1 MTAEAA
7 LPKPGEI
14 DAIWREH
21 AVPGVAVGMIADG
34 EEWIHG
40 FGVTNVDHPLPVD
53 GDTLF
58 QIGSITKT
66 FTATA
71 LMRLVERGTLSLDA
85 PVRTYLPHLRLA
97 DEDVAKRVTLR
108 HLLTHHGGWFGD
120 FFEDT
125 GANDDALAL
134 YVAKLHTLEQMT
146 PLGALWSYSNCGFAL
161 AARVLEVATGATAE
175 DALTDLVLQP
185 IGMSRSFF
193 FARDAITH
201 RVAAGHF
208 VYDDGTR
215 VARPWFIPRNAHAIG
230 GLVSS
235 ARDMLKYARFHQS
248 DGRAPDG
255 ARLLSL
261 ESLRLMRTPQ
271 AKGALDLHAGIG
283 WSLRE
288 IGDVTMAAHTGGT
301 IGQQALLALVPAR
314 SFALVGLTNS
324 GHGAL
329 VHQAVQTWSLAARL
343 GIVLPEPKHQTRTA
357 DELVG
362 YAGVYESP
370 GNRIEVGVD
379 DGALV
384 LTSET
389 NVALAKEFERK
400 PPPLPPARATFCGT
414 DRILVLDGPTRNAQG
429 EFLRDDAGA
438 IRWLR
443 IGGRIHRRMG
453 SSVSR

>member
-1 MTAEAA
+1 VTTETA
-7 LPKPGEI
+7 LPKASDI
-14 DAIWREH
+14 DSIWREH
-21 AVPGVAVGMIADG
+21 AVPGVAVGLIADG
-34 EEWIHG
+34 EEWIQG

-71 LMRLVERGTLSLDA
+71 LMRLVERGAVSLDT
-85 PVRTYLPHLRLA
+85 PVRTYLPDLRLA
-97 DEDVAKRVTLR
+97 DEDVARRVTLR

-120 FFEDT
+120 YFKDT
-125 GANDDALAL
+125 GANDDALAR
-134 YVAKLHTLEQMT
+134 YVAKLATLEQMT
-146 PLGALWSYSNCGFAL
+146 PLGEIWSYSNSGFAL
-161 AARVLEVATGATAE
+161 AARVMEVVTGGTAE
-175 DALTDLVLQP
+175 DAVTDLVLKP
-185 IGMSRSFF
+185 LGMTHSFF

-208 VYDDGTR
+208 VYEDATR

-235 ARDMLKYARFHQS
+235 ARDMLKYARFHQG

-255 ARLLSL
+255 TQLLSI
-261 ESLRLMRTPQ
+261 ETLRAMRTPQ

-283 WSLRE
+283 WSLRQ
-288 IGDVTMAAHTGGT
+288 IGDATMASHTGGT
-301 IGQQALLALVPAR
+301 IGQQALLALIPSR
-314 SFALVGLTNS
+314 SFALVVLTNS
-324 GHGAL
+324 GQGAL
-329 VHQAVQTWSLAARL
+329 VHQAILGWSLAARL
-343 GIVLPEPKHQTRTA
+343 GTVLPEPKHESRTS
-357 DELVG
+357 DELAG

-370 GNRIEVGVD
+370 GNRVEVRVD

-384 LTSET
+384 LRSET
-389 NVALAKEFERK
+389 KVALAEEFERK

-414 DRILVLDGPTRNAQG
+414 DRIVVLDGPTRNTQG
-429 EFLRDDAGA
+429 EFLRDGSL

-443 IGGRIHRRMG
+443 IGGRIHRRMDN
-453 SSVSR
+453 SVSR

>member
-1 MTAEAA
+1 MTTEAA
-7 LPKPGEI
+7 LPRPGEI
-14 DAIWREH
+14 DAIGREH

-85 PVRTYLPHLRLA
+85 PVRTYLPDLRLA
-97 DEDVAKRVTLR
+97 DEDVATRVTLR

-146 PLGALWSYSNCGFAL
+146 PLGALWSYSNSGFAL

-185 IGMSRSFF
+185 PGMSHSFF

-201 RVAAGHF
+201 RAAAGPL

-215 VARPWFIPRNAHAIG
+215 AARPCVIPRNARAIG
-230 GLVSS
+230 GPVSGG
-235 ARDMLKYARFHQS
+235 ADLMKYARFHHR
-248 DGRAPDG
+248 DGPAPDCT
-255 ARLLSL
+255 RLPS
-261 ESLRLMRTPQ
+261 PQ
-271 AKGALDLHAGIG
+271 A
-283 WSLRE
+283 LR
-288 IGDVTMAAHTGGT
+288 
-301 IGQQALLALVPAR
+301 
-314 SFALVGLTNS
+314 
-324 GHGAL
+324 
-329 VHQAVQTWSLAARL
+329 
-343 GIVLPEPKHQTRTA
+343 
-357 DELVG
+357 
-362 YAGVYESP
+362 
-370 GNRIEVGVD
+370 
-379 DGALV
+379 
-384 LTSET
+384 
-389 NVALAKEFERK
+389 
-400 PPPLPPARATFCGT
+400 
-414 DRILVLDGPTRNAQG
+414 
-429 EFLRDDAGA
+429 
-438 IRWLR
+438 
-443 IGGRIHRRMG
+443 
-453 SSVSR
+453 